1 MSALTYPKK
10 YNSVQRWEEKVPGGE
25 PGALQQACHRGAA
38 ENGFSSCA
46 VVCDACPWKLKPRTF
61 NNIIIS
67 AGRRTGSAI
76 SLPGLFTGLRQMQK
90 NYYLV
95 KSPG

>member
-10 YNSVQRWEEKVPGGE
+10 YNSVQWWEEKVLGGE
-25 PGALQQACHRGAA
+25 PGALQQACHTGTA

-90 NYYLV
+90 NY
-95 KSPG
+95 